1 MDRPVR
7 ADRAQPLVK
16 DSFSRQG
23 AFKRGHAED
32 WTAERLAQLSSQELK
47 QLRENAERLNEP
59 GVVALCSE
67 ALKARPR
74 TRSTTGAK
82 PGPRR

>member
-7 ADRAQPLVK
+7 ADRARPLVK
-16 DSFSRQG
+16 DPRQD

-74 TRSTTGAK
+74 TRSAAGTK